1 MATGQR
7 DYYEVLGVA
16 RDADQKVIKNT
27 FRELALKYHPD
38 RNKEPG
44 AEEHFKEIAE
54 AYAILS
60 DPKKRSQYDASGFAG
75 VADFSAEDLFGG
87 IDFGDIFGDM
97 GDIGNMEFG
106 INFDSR
112 GRGGIFDGL
121 FGRHQQGP
129 VKGRDIEVTV
139 RIDLDIINSG
149 GEQSVRLDHPM
160 TCPTCH
166 GSGAEPGSKPRKC
179 AACSGTG
186 KKVIS
191 VKEPKSQGSI
201 MFQQISVCPVCHGK
215 GTFIDKPCTTC
226 HAAGQIKRA
235 ESLKVQIPKGCE
247 EGMALRIVGHGLP
260 SPEPVGLSGDLY
272 VIVHTRPDPRFER
285 LGADLWRN
293 ETITITDAVLGTQ
306 IDLPTLDGT
315 IKVKVPAGTQH
326 NEVLRVR
333 NKGLPH
339 FSSDLRGDLKIRI
352 RVKIPRKLS
361 SEEQVLYEQLRSLN
375 PKGEVKRHWWQ
386 KE

>member
-16 RDADQKVIKNT
+16 RDADQQVIKST
-27 FRELALKYHPD
+27 FRKLALKYHPD

-87 IDFGDIFGDM
+87 IDFGDIFGDK
-97 GDIGNMEFG
+97 GFG
-106 INFDSR
+106 FNFDSSVPGR
-112 GRGGIFDGL
+112 RGGIFNGL
-121 FGRHQQGP
+121 FGRHRQGP
-129 VKGRDIEVTV
+129 VKGGDIEVAV
-139 RIDLDIINSG
+139 RIALDIINSG
-149 GEQSVRLDHPM
+149 GEQSVRLSHPI
-160 TCPTCH
+160 TCPACR
-166 GSGAEPGSKPRKC
+166 GSGAEPGIKPRKC
-179 AACSGTG
+179 TACGGTG

-191 VKEPKSQGSI
+191 MRDPKDQGGI
-201 MFQQISVCPVCHGK
+201 IFQQVSVCPVCHGK
-215 GTFIDKPCTTC
+215 GIFIDKPCNTC
-226 HAAGQIKRA
+226 HGAGQIKRS

-260 SPEPVGLSGDLY
+260 SPEPGGPPGDLY
-272 VIVHTRPDPRFER
+272 VIVHIEPDPRFER
-285 LGADLWRN
+285 RGADLWRS
-293 ETITITDAVLGTQ
+293 ETITIPDAVLGTQ

-315 IKVKVPAGTQH
+315 IKVKVPPGTQH

-352 RVKIPRKLS
+352 RVKIPRKIS
-361 SEEQVLYEQLRSLN
+361 TEEQLLYEQLRSLT
-375 PKGEVKRHWWQ
+375 PKGEVRRHWWQ